1 MKAIGHRSYK
11 TLDTYEFIYIF
22 VKETYLEDSN
32 WKPKDLVNSI
42 LNCIDQKFPWKS
54 VL

>member
-32 WKPKDLVNSI
+32 WKPEDLLNLI
-42 LNCIDQKFPWKS
+42 LNCIDQKF
-54 VL
+54 L